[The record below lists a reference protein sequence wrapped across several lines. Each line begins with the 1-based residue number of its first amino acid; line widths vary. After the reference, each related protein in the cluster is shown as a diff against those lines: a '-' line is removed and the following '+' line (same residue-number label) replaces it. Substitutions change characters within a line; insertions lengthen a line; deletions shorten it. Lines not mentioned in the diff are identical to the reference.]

1 MKLLPGFTSK
11 KRSMKRKLFAYMFI
25 LVALVLTLL
34 FSGLLLLGQFTGA
47 EQTTFE
53 TLDFQADVFYRQ
65 MESHIEGLA
74 VMSIQLSDDTADAI
88 EKYLSENHIGFSDI
102 NDSEINIAAVQ
113 EATFHILRQKL
124 LEAKCSGAFIV
135 LNATV
140 NTDADKAANS
150 HTGLYLQRSSLDY
163 SDTGILLYRGLTQ
176 LGKEHGV
183 MPHRKWRLEFNTDL
197 FPNYAQLTADSKL
210 PLTSAYRLSDIF
222 TLTGTSERA
231 VLMTLPIIGRDG
243 TVYGLCGFEISESY
257 FRHTFSQPSK
267 LEHAVF
273 TINKGS
279 EGIINHAD
287 SFSCGIT
294 DGYYLPPNEAYRS
307 SSFGNGLT
315 LFQGD
320 TSSYIGVTKQ
330 VNLCKDSDTFYLTA
344 LVPKQDFD
352 RWVLDDTVRIILL
365 VLLIL
370 TATIGCSYF
379 FTRRY
384 LSPIKKSLEQLKQ
397 KEYDRNSGISE
408 IDDLFAFLAE
418 QDRITEAAFDTMRK
432 EKADMQTSLDQ
443 IRNAHDETMQQVE
456 RLAYSRKNEVD
467 PYDYEDFKN
476 GLKFL
481 TEREK
486 EILDLY
492 IAGKTV
498 KEIVAL
504 TGLKESTIRFHNRN
518 IYTKLNVHSLKQL
531 LRYAAIMKQEEGERG
546 KTNGIS

>member
-1 MKLLPGFTSK
+1 MKLLFGFTGK
-11 KRSMKRKLFAYMFI
+11 KRSMKRKLLAYMLI
-25 LVALVLTLL
+25 LVALVLILL

-47 EQTTFE
+47 KQTTFE
-53 TLDFQADVFYRQ
+53 ILDFQADVFHRQ
-65 MESHIEGLA
+65 IDSHIEELS
-74 VMSIQLSDDTADAI
+74 VMSIQLSVDTADAI
-88 EKYLSENHIGFSDI
+88 EKYLSENHIDFSDI

-113 EATFHILRQKL
+113 EATFNILRQKL
-124 LEAKCSGAFIV
+124 LEAKCSGTFIV

-140 NTDADKAANS
+140 NADADNAAS
-150 HTGLYLQRSSLDY
+150 SRSGLYLQRSSLDY
-163 SDTGILLYRGLTQ
+163 SDTGILLYRGLAQ

-197 FPNYAQLTADSKL
+197 FPNYAQLTANSKL
-210 PLTSAYRLSDIF
+210 PLTNAYRLSDIF

-257 FRHTFSQPSK
+257 FNHTFSQPSK
-267 LEHAVF
+267 LDHAVF

-279 EGIINHAD
+279 ESMINHAD

-294 DGYYLPPNEAYRS
+294 DGYYLSPNEAYRS
-307 SSFGNGLT
+307 SSLGNGLT
-315 LFQGD
+315 LFRGD
-320 TSSYIGVTKQ
+320 ASSYIGVTKQ
-330 VNLCKDSDTFYLTA
+330 VKLCKDSETFYLTA

-352 RWVLDDTVRIILL
+352 RWVLDDTIRIILL

-418 QDRITEAAFDTMRK
+418 QDRINEAAFDTMRR

-476 GLKFL
+476 GLKLL

-498 KEIVAL
+498 KEIVVL

>member
-53 TLDFQADVFYRQ
+53 ALDFQADVFYRQ
-65 MESHIEGLA
+65 IESHIEGLA
-74 VMSIQLSDDTADAI
+74 VMSIQLSVDTADAI

-113 EATFHILRQKL
+113 EATFNILRQKL

-140 NTDADKAANS
+140 NTDVDNAAS
-150 HTGLYLQRSSLDY
+150 SRSGLYLQRSSLDY
-163 SDTGILLYRGLTQ
+163 SDTGILLYRGLAQ

-183 MPHRKWRLEFNTDL
+183 MPHRKWRLEFNIDL

-257 FRHTFSQPSK
+257 FKHTFNQPSK
-267 LEHAVF
+267 LDHAVF

-279 EGIINHAD
+279 ESMINHAD

-294 DGYYLPPNEAYRS
+294 DG
-307 SSFGNGLT
+307 
-315 LFQGD
+315 
-320 TSSYIGVTKQ
+320 
-330 VNLCKDSDTFYLTA
+330 
-344 LVPKQDFD
+344 
-352 RWVLDDTVRIILL
+352 
-365 VLLIL
+365 
-370 TATIGCSYF
+370 
-379 FTRRY
+379 
-384 LSPIKKSLEQLKQ
+384 
-397 KEYDRNSGISE
+397 
-408 IDDLFAFLAE
+408 
-418 QDRITEAAFDTMRK
+418 
-432 EKADMQTSLDQ
+432 
-443 IRNAHDETMQQVE
+443 
-456 RLAYSRKNEVD
+456 
-467 PYDYEDFKN
+467 
-476 GLKFL
+476 
-481 TEREK
+481 
-486 EILDLY
+486 
-492 IAGKTV
+492 
-498 KEIVAL
+498 
-504 TGLKESTIRFHNRN
+504 
-518 IYTKLNVHSLKQL
+518 
-531 LRYAAIMKQEEGERG
+531 
-546 KTNGIS
+546 

>member
-65 MESHIEGLA
+65 IESHIEGLA
-74 VMSIQLSDDTADAI
+74 VMSIHLSVDTADAI

-113 EATFHILRQKL
+113 EATFNILRQKL

-352 RWVLDDTVRIILL
+352 RWVL
-365 VLLIL
+365 LIL

-418 QDRITEAAFDTMRK
+418 QDRINEAAFDTMRK

-546 KTNGIS
+546 NTNGIS

>member
-1 MKLLPGFTSK
+1 
-11 KRSMKRKLFAYMFI
+11 
-25 LVALVLTLL
+25 
-34 FSGLLLLGQFTGA
+34 
-47 EQTTFE
+47 
-53 TLDFQADVFYRQ
+53 
-65 MESHIEGLA
+65 
-74 VMSIQLSDDTADAI
+74 
-88 EKYLSENHIGFSDI
+88 
-102 NDSEINIAAVQ
+102 
-113 EATFHILRQKL
+113 
-124 LEAKCSGAFIV
+124 
-135 LNATV
+135 
-140 NTDADKAANS
+140 
-150 HTGLYLQRSSLDY
+150 
-163 SDTGILLYRGLTQ
+163 
-176 LGKEHGV
+176 
-183 MPHRKWRLEFNTDL
+183 
-197 FPNYAQLTADSKL
+197 
-210 PLTSAYRLSDIF
+210 
-222 TLTGTSERA
+222 
-231 VLMTLPIIGRDG
+231 MTLPIIGRDG

-294 DGYYLPPNEAYRS
+294 DGYYLPPHEAYRS
-307 SSFGNGLT
+307 SSFGDGLT

-379 FTRRY
+379 RY

-418 QDRITEAAFDTMRK
+418 QDRINEAAFDTMRK

-531 LRYAAIMKQEEGERG
+531 CPFSETAFALCRHYEAGRRRKGEN
-546 KTNGIS
+546 KWH